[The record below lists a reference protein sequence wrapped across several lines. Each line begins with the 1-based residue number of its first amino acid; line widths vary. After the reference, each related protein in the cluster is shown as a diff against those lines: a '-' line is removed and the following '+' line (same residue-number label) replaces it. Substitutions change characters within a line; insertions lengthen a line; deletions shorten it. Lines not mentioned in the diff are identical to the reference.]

1 MADASRGWKFTRKS
15 ALRTWHAHVALRKS
29 STASSAEVAS
39 VVDRARSGNGHEKLQ
54 HRVGFDGLRFDDES
68 GPRADAAS
76 RERRPSRKVRMQ
88 SVDLHYQTHGNDVH
102 RASCACRAWNC
113 VTKRAGTRCLR
124 ASCASQSVNLRNQT
138 PGVGFLAKFEHAECV
153 PALSN
158 TINIALHAHGTCR
171 LNCTAKHKAE
181 TLNKEK

>member
-1 MADASRGWKFTRKS
+1 MHIVATASVAEQS
-15 ALRTWHAHVALRKS
+15 ASGKRRERPNIAVTASSSAAREGQIRKS
-29 STASSAEVAS
+29 STASSIEVAS

-76 RERRPSRKVRMQ
+76 RERRPSHKVRMQ

-102 RASCACRAWNC
+102 RASCA
-113 VTKRAGTRCLR
+113 
-124 ASCASQSVNLRNQT
+124 SQSVNLRNQT
-138 PGVGFLAKFEHAECV
+138 PGVGFLAQFEHAECV

-158 TINIALHAHGTCR
+158 TINIALHAHGRCR
-171 LNCTAKHKAE
+171 LNCTAKHKTE